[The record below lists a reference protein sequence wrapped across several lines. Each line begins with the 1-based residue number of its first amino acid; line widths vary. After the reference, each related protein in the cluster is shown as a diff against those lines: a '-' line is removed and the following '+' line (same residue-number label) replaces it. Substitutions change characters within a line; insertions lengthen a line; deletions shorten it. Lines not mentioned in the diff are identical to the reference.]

1 MRMVAAI
8 VAAYVLGSIP
18 FSYLVVKT
26 RTGHDVRQTGS
37 GNVGTTNVLRIAGK
51 PAALM
56 ALIGDVGK
64 GIAAVLLARWLA
76 GPSGAAAAAVA
87 AVVGHVRPMFLRSGG
102 GKGAATG
109 LGAFSA
115 LAPPAALM
123 CVAVLATVIVSTRY
137 VSLGTIVATALAP
150 VLIAVARKLG
160 WLAPDGGRTILA
172 MTGIA
177 ILILISHRGNLRRLW
192 SGQEPKI
199 GERWK
204 ADRAG
209 TTSLP
214 S

>member
-8 VAAYVLGSIP
+8 VTAYVLGSIP
-18 FSYLVVKT
+18 FSYLAVKT
-26 RTGHDVRQTGS
+26 RTGRDVRRTGS
-37 GNVGTTNVLRIAGK
+37 GNVGTTNVLRVAGK
-51 PAALM
+51 AAALV
-56 ALIGDVGK
+56 ALAGDFGK
-64 GIAAVLLARWLA
+64 GFAAVVLARWLA
-76 GPSGAAAAAVA
+76 GPAGAAAAAVA
-87 AVVGHVRPMFLRSGG
+87 AVVGHVRPVFLRSGG

-109 LGAFSA
+109 LGVFSA

-123 CVAVLATVIVSTRY
+123 CVAVLAAVIASTRY

-150 VLIAVARKLG
+150 VLIAVARQLG
-160 WLAPDGGRTILA
+160 WLAPDGGRSILA

-177 ILILISHRGNLRRLW
+177 ILILIGHRSNLRRLR
-192 SGQEPKI
+192 SGQEPKL

-204 ADRAG
+204 ADRNI

>member
-1 MRMVAAI
+1 MVAAI

-18 FSYLVVKT
+18 FSYLAVKT
-26 RTGHDVRQTGS
+26 WTGRDVRRAGS
-37 GNVGTTNVLRIAGK
+37 GNVGTTNVLRVAGK
-51 PAALM
+51 AAALF
-56 ALIGDVGK
+56 ALAGDFGK

-76 GPSGAAAAAVA
+76 GPAAAAAAAVA
-87 AVVGHVRPMFLRSGG
+87 AVVGHVRPVFLRSGG

-109 LGAFSA
+109 LGVFSA

-123 CVAVLATVIVSTRY
+123 CVAVLAAVIALTRY

-150 VLIAVARKLG
+150 LLIAVARQFG
-160 WLAPDGGRTILA
+160 WLAPDGGRSILA

-177 ILILISHRGNLRRLW
+177 ILILIGHRSNLRRLR
-192 SGQEPKI
+192 SGREPKL

-204 ADRAG
+204 ADRNI